1 MQPTQ
6 KTARL
11 ISGVI
16 GGNSM
21 KQKRIDAWKRIR
33 SIGKGRFIF
42 DTICMFYFIVSII
55 TTLIDLW
62 PDGKFINLG
71 SFLTKVF
78 ILSVGGL
85 IIALIAWNNNEKE
98 FKKANTIESKPV

>member
-1 MQPTQ
+1 MLFVKQ
-6 KTARL
+6 
-11 ISGVI
+11 

-21 KQKRIDAWKRIR
+21 KQKRIDTWKRIR

-42 DTICMFYFIVSII
+42 DTICMFYCIVSII

-62 PDGKFINLG
+62 PDGKLIHFG
-71 SFLTKVF
+71 DFLTKVI

-85 IIALIAWNNNEKE
+85 IIALITWNNNEKK
-98 FKKANTIESKPV
+98 FKKANTIETKPV